1 LRHGNEQGGETP
13 SPRPAAAAIG
23 HGAVARF
30 VAHQLEILSSIV
42 PRVLAT
48 DDPDAVHDLRVAT
61 RRVQE
66 ALSVLTSTSPS
77 KRADRLRRTL
87 RRARRA
93 LGSWRNLD
101 VSLQEVTRRRR
112 ATRSPRR
119 RAAWNLVREYL
130 EERRLEE
137 TIHARKRLVRA
148 SLRNFRPRATPVVER
163 LLRGMPP
170 ESAWHSIRNR
180 IEQAWGEWQR
190 AFSAAS
196 ASPTIPAVHALRIAT
211 KRLRYRVEMAR
222 ELDEVGAE
230 PVLRWARHVQQG
242 LGDWHDRQVLHQL
255 VAEAL
260 ADPEILLGRL
270 ETAQTALAELDRD
283 RRLSGPLDT
292 RTLALVPAEEGQTA
306 VEACLARLKARP

>member
-1 LRHGNEQGGETP
+1 VKQQIE
-13 SPRPAAAAIG
+13 
-23 HGAVARF
+23 V
-30 VAHQLEILSSIV
+30 LSSIV

-66 ALSVLTSTSPS
+66 ALSVLTATSPS
-77 KRADRLRRTL
+77 KRAERLRRTL

-130 EERRLEE
+130 QQRRVEE

-148 SLRNFRPRATPVVER
+148 SLLRNFRPRATPVVEP

-180 IEQAWGEWQR
+180 IEQAWDEWQR
-190 AFSAAS
+190 AFSIVL

-230 PVLRWARHVQQG
+230 PVLHWARHMQQG

-260 ADPEILLGRL
+260 ANPEILLGRL
-270 ETAQTALAELDRD
+270 ETAQTALAEIDRD
-283 RRLSGPLDT
+283 RQLSEPLVA
-292 RTLALVPAEEGQTA
+292 RTLELAPAEEGRAA
-306 VEACLARLKARP
+306 VEACLARLRARP